1 MIYYFK
7 FIIIQNINFDI
18 NNIVNFVNTLF
29 FKKNQDSDYE
39 FHEKCAVNSN
49 TIIIKI
55 QIHFFNHIITCFKYH
70 QKDTKKNACK
80 FDIL

>member
-1 MIYYFK
+1 MICYLK
-7 FIIIQNINFDI
+7 SIIAQSINF
-18 NNIVNFVNTLF
+18 NIDSTADSANILF
-29 FKKNQDSDYE
+29 SFKNQDSDYE